1 MTPAKLKPSEVS
13 PKIRDAIQCLLHQEK
28 YDLAEAARIGGVT
41 VARLRDDLGRP
52 HVRAWMRQ
60 QKQLQLEQICQQNA
74 SALARI
80 RDSSTN
86 ANAAVNS
93 CRTLEAMLEAS
104 NEETSRPVRREAGL
118 VIIIGARP
126 QEPQQRLAGAKTVLE
141 AGARD
146 VSVQD
151 EADEV
156 FFRASRVDPAAD
168 SDMHRIDPPAG
179 NQHGNRFD

>member
-1 MTPAKLKPSEVS
+1 MGAAGDDGGCMTPAKLKPSAVAPGIKE
-13 PKIRDAIQCLLHQEK
+13 AIQCLLHQEK

-41 VARLRDDLGRP
+41 VQRLRDDLGRP

-60 QKQLQLEQICQQNA
+60 QRQLQLETICQQNP

-93 CRTLEAMLEAS
+93 CRTLESMLEAS
-104 NEETSRPVRREAGL
+104 TQETSRPARREAGL

-126 QEPQQRLAGAKTVLE
+126 QEPQPRLAGARTIFE

-146 VSVQD
+146 VSVPD
-151 EADEV
+151 EAGKVFLGGAEV
-156 FFRASRVDPAAD
+156 AAT
-168 SDMHRIDPPAG
+168 PK
-179 NQHGNRFD
+179 

>member
-1 MTPAKLKPSEVS
+1 MTPAKLKPSAVAPAIKE
-13 PKIRDAIQCLLHQEK
+13 AIQCLLHQEK

-41 VARLRDDLGRP
+41 VQRLRDDLGRP
-52 HVRAWMRQ
+52 HVRAFMRQ
-60 QKQLQLEQICQQNA
+60 QRQLQLETICQQNP

-80 RDSSTN
+80 RDSSPN

-93 CRTLEAMLEAS
+93 CRTLESMLEAS
-104 NEETSRPVRREAGL
+104 TAETSRPARREAGL

-126 QEPQQRLAGAKTVLE
+126 QEPQPRLAGARTIIE

-146 VSVQD
+146 VSVSD

-156 FFRASRVDPAAD
+156 LLPARGAV
-168 SDMHRIDPPAG
+168 SSP
-179 NQHGNRFD
+179 

>member
-1 MTPAKLKPSEVS
+1 MTPAKLKTSEVA
-13 PKIRDAIQCLLHQEK
+13 PGIKAAIDALLHMER
-28 YDLAEAARIGGVT
+28 YDLVAAAKVGGVS
-41 VARLRDDLGRP
+41 AQRLRDDLQRP

-60 QKQLQLEQICQQNA
+60 RRQAQLEQICLQNPT
-74 SALARI
+74 ALAKI

-93 CRTLEAMLEAS
+93 CRTLESMLEAS
-104 NEETSRPVRREAGL
+104 TAETSRPARREAGL

-126 QEPQQRLAGAKTVLE
+126 QEPQPRLAGARTIIE

-146 VSVQD
+146 VSVSD

-156 FFRASRVDPAAD
+156 LLPARGAV
-168 SDMHRIDPPAG
+168 SSP
-179 NQHGNRFD
+179 